1 MSITSQDQSHKKHV
15 QQKETSTNYLS
26 VTDLKW
32 NKHVNNITGSVTQ
45 KHVQQKETSTNYLS
59 VTDLKCNKHVNNIT
73 ASVTQKTCTA
83 ERNIYKLSQCDRL
96 EIEQT
101 CQ

>member
-32 NKHVNNITGSVTQ
+32 NKHVNNIT
-45 KHVQQKETSTNYLS
+45 
-59 VTDLKCNKHVNNIT
+59 
-73 ASVTQKTCTA
+73 ASVTQKLNFIK
-83 ERNIYKLSQCDRL
+83 RNLRVNSKTVKEKADTSLVRPKLEYSSCVWDPHTESQ
-96 EIEQT
+96 IH
-101 CQ
+101 